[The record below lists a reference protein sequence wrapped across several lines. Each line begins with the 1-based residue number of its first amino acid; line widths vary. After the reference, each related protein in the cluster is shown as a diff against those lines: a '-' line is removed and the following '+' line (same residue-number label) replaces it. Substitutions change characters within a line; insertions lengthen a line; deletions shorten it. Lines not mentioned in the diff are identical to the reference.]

1 MLSDIKGLCEGLV
14 AQKSLFG
21 WVISGVLPEISR
33 DTVQVVHHSHT
44 LFCLS
49 EFSESAARNF
59 WELEGIGISEE
70 SVSSKDEVLEDFER
84 SIKYGDGHYE
94 VKLPWKPESCL
105 PELMNNQR
113 LAEVRLKHLNRKLST
128 DSSLESKY
136 NSVFRGYLDE
146 GFIEEV
152 PDH

>member
-1 MLSDIKGLCEGLV
+1 MLIGLDHYWKIILSDIKGLCEGLV

-84 SIKYGDGHYE
+84 SIK
-94 VKLPWKPESCL
+94 
-105 PELMNNQR
+105 
-113 LAEVRLKHLNRKLST
+113 
-128 DSSLESKY
+128 
-136 NSVFRGYLDE
+136 
-146 GFIEEV
+146 
-152 PDH
+152 